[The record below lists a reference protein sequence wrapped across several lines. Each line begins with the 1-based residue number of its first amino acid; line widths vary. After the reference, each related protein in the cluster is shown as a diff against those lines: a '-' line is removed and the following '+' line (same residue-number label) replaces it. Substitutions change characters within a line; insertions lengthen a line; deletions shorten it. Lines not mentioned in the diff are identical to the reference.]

1 MYPEGFG
8 ITFVTLNTTSQVN
21 LPEMVGQQCVCVC
34 DLPLA
39 INFFLN
45 NFLHLY
51 DFFIKS
57 YVSVCVFAENACSV
71 Q

>member
-39 INFFLN
+39 INLKKKNVYTYMIFL
-45 NFLHLY
+45 
-51 DFFIKS
+51 
-57 YVSVCVFAENACSV
+57 
-71 Q
+71 